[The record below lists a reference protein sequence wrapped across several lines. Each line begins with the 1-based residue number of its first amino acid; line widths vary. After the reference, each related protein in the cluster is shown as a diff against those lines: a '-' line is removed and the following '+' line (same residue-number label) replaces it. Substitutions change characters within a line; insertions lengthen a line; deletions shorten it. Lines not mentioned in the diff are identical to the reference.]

1 MVMVFVVSPGAEGQR
16 AGPGD
21 VVVVARPG
29 GAVDGAEWHRHRLVI
44 GGRERDGEGEQRRL
58 ALPALL
64 VQHVGDA
71 DARLVVQDGA
81 LAKATV
87 DDYGSWAGGGLLG
100 TQDPAGRCF
109 KFPDFLHLPPRR
121 TARTRRRR
129 WSRRGCR

>member
-29 GAVDGAEWHRHRLVI
+29 GAVDGAEWHRHRLIV

-64 VQHVGDA
+64 VQPVADA
-71 DARLVVQDGA
+71 DARLVVQMVPS
-81 LAKATV
+81 LKPTV
-87 DDYGSWAGGGLLG
+87 DDSGSWTGGLAWHSGPRRPLFQVPG
-100 TQDPAGRCF
+100 
-109 KFPDFLHLPPRR
+109 LPP
-121 TARTRRRR
+121 
-129 WSRRGCR
+129 SSG